1 MWDARTLT
9 RFEMWVVVDAF
20 GAHRES
26 EGRNPPLSNSVNVCL
41 VPKALLFP
49 RIAVTFYGGRNLT
62 AS

>member
-1 MWDARTLT
+1 MWMLAFSPGSKYGLSKN
-9 RFEMWVVVDAF
+9 AF